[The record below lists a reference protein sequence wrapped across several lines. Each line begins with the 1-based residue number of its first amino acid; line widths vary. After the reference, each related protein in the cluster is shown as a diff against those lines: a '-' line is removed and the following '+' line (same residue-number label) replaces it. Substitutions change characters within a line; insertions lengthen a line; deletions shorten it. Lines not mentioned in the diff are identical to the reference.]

1 MNARSIWIA
10 GLLLVGSVA
19 CDDDTATDS
28 NASEQGDAG
37 HDHDEKGH
45 EHKDE
50 KDASKPDNNKAD
62 AQAGNEKDAGSA
74 GNESDDDAGAGPVEP
89 VAAADY
95 AKAENWLCRPGH
107 NEACEPDL
115 DTTIVKADGSTENE
129 EYAPKADPGIDC
141 FYVYPTVSLDATPN
155 SDLEAG
161 PEELSVVRAQFARF
175 GAQCRLF
182 APIYRQ
188 VTLTALRAN
197 LAGMPNA
204 AVDRELGPRDVA
216 AAFKYYLDNYN
227 EGRGFVLIGHSQGS
241 GVLAQL
247 IKRELDKDPVDKRF
261 LAAYLAGTNILVP
274 KDKVVGGTYAHV
286 PLCEKPEQLGC
297 IETWSSFRENS
308 PPPDDSLFG
317 SSSDPSLVAACTN
330 PAKADG
336 SSAELHAYLSTDGP
350 GSSST
355 PMGEWATGVDVDTFF
370 VSTPGLLSGECKF
383 GKTGE
388 YLSIK
393 VNADENDP
401 RTDDISGDVVT
412 NGMPAAEWGLHLI
425 DIPLV
430 MGDLLDLTATK
441 AEAHASSK

>member
-1 MNARSIWIA
+1 MNARSIWFA

-19 CDDDTATDS
+19 CGDDDTAEGE

-37 HDHDEKGH
+37 HDDGDGH
-45 EHKDE
+45 EHGDKNDK
-50 KDASKPDNNKAD
+50 KDASTPDNKAD
-62 AQAGNEKDAGSA
+62 AQTAPNEQEQG
-74 GNESDDDAGAGPVEP
+74 EDDAGAPPEP

-95 AKAENWLCRPGH
+95 SKAENWLCRPDH
-107 NEACEPDL
+107 NEACDVDL
-115 DTTIVKADGSTENE
+115 DTTIVKADGSTEKE
-129 EYAPKADPGIDC
+129 EFEAKADPEIDC
-141 FYVYPTVSLDATPN
+141 FYVYPTVSLDTTPN
-155 SDLEAG
+155 SDLKAG

-175 GAQCRLF
+175 GSQCRLF

-204 AVDRELGPRDVA
+204 AVDRELGPKDVA

-227 EGRGFVLIGHSQGS
+227 DGRAFVLIGHSQGS

-274 KDKVVGGTYAHV
+274 KDKVVGGTYTHV
-286 PLCEKPEQLGC
+286 PVCEKSEQLGC

-317 SSSDPSLVAACTN
+317 SSSDPKLVAACTN

-336 SSAELHAYLSTDGP
+336 SSAELHAYLSKSGP

-355 PMGEWATGVDVDTFF
+355 PMGEWATDVEVDTFF

-412 NGMPAAEWGLHLI
+412 NGAPADEWGLHLI

-430 MGDLLDLTATK
+430 MGNLLDLTATK
-441 AEAHASSK
+441 AEAHAKAK

>member
-1 MNARSIWIA
+1 MNARSIWTA
-10 GLLLVGSVA
+10 LLLLVGSAA
-19 CDDDTATDS
+19 CDDDDTGTEPS
-28 NASEQGDAG
+28 ASEESDAG
-37 HDHDEKGH
+37 HGHDGD
-45 EHKDE
+45 EHDQGDKD
-50 KDASKPDNNKAD
+50 KDASKPENKAD
-62 AQAGNEKDAGSA
+62 AQTGSGEKDAGQA
-74 GNESDDDAGAGPVEP
+74 QDNDAGPATTEP

-95 AKAENWLCRPGH
+95 AKPENWLCRPGH
-107 NEACEPDL
+107 NALCEVDL
-115 DTTIVKADGSTENE
+115 DTTIVKADGSTEKE
-129 EYAPKADPGIDC
+129 TYAAKADPEIDC

-155 SDLEAG
+155 SDLVAG
-161 PEELSVVRAQFARF
+161 PEEESVVRAQFARF
-175 GAQCRLF
+175 GSQCRLY
-182 APIYRQ
+182 APLYRQ

-204 AVDRELGPRDVA
+204 AVDRELGPKDVA
-216 AAFKYYLDNYN
+216 AAFKHYLDNDN
-227 EGRGFVLIGHSQGS
+227 KGRGFVLIGHSQGS

-286 PLCEKPEQLGC
+286 ALCEKPEQLGC

-308 PPPDDSLFG
+308 PPPDDSLFA
-317 SSSDPSLVAACTN
+317 SSSDASLVAACTN

-336 SSAELHAYLSTDGP
+336 SSAELHAYLSTNGP

-355 PMGEWATGVDVDTFF
+355 PMGAWATDLEVDTFF
-370 VSTPGLLSGECKF
+370 VTPPGLLSGECKF

-401 RTDDISGDVVT
+401 RTDEISGDVVT
-412 NGMPAAEWGLHLI
+412 NGTTADEWGLHLI

-430 MGDLLDLTATK
+430 MGNLLDLTAAK
-441 AEAHASSK
+441 ADAHAQAE

>member
-19 CDDDTATDS
+19 CDDDDTAENS
-28 NASEQGDAG
+28 GASEQGDAG
-37 HDHDEKGH
+37 HDHDGDEGHGGKGGH
-45 EHKDE
+45 G
-50 KDASKPDNNKAD
+50 
-62 AQAGNEKDAGSA
+62 GNGGTGGRGDDKKDAGSPTDPS
-74 GNESDDDAGAGPVEP
+74 EDDAGAGPTEP

-95 AKAENWLCRPGH
+95 GKAENWLCRPGH
-107 NEACEPDL
+107 NELCEVDI
-115 DTTIVKADGSTENE
+115 DTTIVKADGSTEAE
-129 EYAPKADPGIDC
+129 AYEPKADPEIDC
-141 FYVYPTVSLDATPN
+141 FYVYPTVSLDTTPN
-155 SDLEAG
+155 SDLNPG
-161 PEELSVVRAQFARF
+161 PEEASVVRAQFARF

-197 LAGMPNA
+197 LAGTPNT
-204 AVDRELGPRDVA
+204 AVDRELGPKDVA
-216 AAFKYYLDNYN
+216 AAFKHYLDNDN
-227 EGRGFVLIGHSQGS
+227 NGRAFVLIGHSQGS

-274 KDKVVGGTYAHV
+274 KDKVVGGTYTHV

-308 PPPDDSLFG
+308 PPPDNSLFG
-317 SSSDPSLVAACTN
+317 SSSDPALVAACTN

-336 SSAELHAYLSTDGP
+336 SSAELHAYLSKSGP

-355 PMGEWATGVDVDTFF
+355 PMGEWATDVEVDTFF
-370 VSTPGLLSGECKF
+370 VSAPGLISGECKF

-401 RTDDISGDVVT
+401 RADDISGDVVS
-412 NGMPAAEWGLHLI
+412 NGTPSAEWGLHLI

-430 MGDLLDLTATK
+430 MGDLLKLTAAK
-441 AEAHASSK
+441 ADAHAAAE